1 MTSPRPEGSGFRAFW
16 TSLPGVLTGV
26 AAVVGAVAAL
36 AGVFSGGDGDG
47 DAGTNRSPATA
58 TTAARVTASAGAT
71 STGDGSCLDH
81 FLSGIA
87 ADRRARVEVG
97 AEYATIIPPHRRL
110 PGRLGVVLLRA
121 GRPLGAVR
129 ALYEPE
135 GYLFPLEA
143 VVDARCR
150 PAPHEDPEGGEP
162 DVIQGGRTTRIT
174 LAGGQYDF
182 SLGASVSIVASLA
195 RFQG

>member
-1 MTSPRPEGSGFRAFW
+1 MTPRRSEGSGFRAFW

-26 AAVVGAVAAL
+26 AAVVGAVATL
-36 AGVFSGGDGDG
+36 AGVFGGGGD
-47 DAGTNRSPATA
+47 DASGSRSPAT
-58 TTAARVTASAGAT
+58 TTAAAQVTVSPGAA
-71 STGDGSCLDH
+71 STGDGSCLDR
-81 FLSGIA
+81 FLSGVP

-110 PGRLGVVLLRA
+110 PGLLGVVLLRA

-129 ALYEPE
+129 ALYEPQ

-143 VVDARCR
+143 VVDAGCR
-150 PAPHEDPEGGEP
+150 PAPHEDPEGGDP

-174 LAGGQYDF
+174 LGGRQYDF
-182 SLGASVSIVASLA
+182 SLGASISIVASLDLY
-195 RFQG
+195 QG